1 MGLAWGSESSVV
13 GLLQGVRDW
22 TIFIIEI
29 PARCTI
35 GIQMPLVVSLLQ
47 RIGNGSILV
56 KDPLLTI
63 LLKCAFVVGLLQ
75 RIRNGTEVV
84 LIVIKP
90 V

>member
-1 MGLAWGSESSVV
+1 MGLAWGRESSVV
-13 GLLQGVRDW
+13 GLLQGVRDG

-29 PARCTI
+29 PARRTI
-35 GIQMPLVVSLLQ
+35 GIQMPLVVGLLQ

-56 KDPLLTI
+56 KDPLLAI

-75 RIRNGTEVV
+75 RIRNGTEVF